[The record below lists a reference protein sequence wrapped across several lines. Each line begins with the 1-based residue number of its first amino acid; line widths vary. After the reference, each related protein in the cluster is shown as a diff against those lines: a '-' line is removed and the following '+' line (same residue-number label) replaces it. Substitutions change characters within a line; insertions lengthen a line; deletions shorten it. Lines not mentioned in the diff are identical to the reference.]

1 MELSK
6 KLGIDLTEHP
16 EFWAG
21 YEDLRHQEPK
31 NLSDL
36 LGWLKAR
43 YSERMLIE
51 RAIRWE
57 QTMMG
62 IAEFWGA
69 FLEEERR
76 DGLAAVVGKCGL
88 TVTDYH
94 ALVERGRMVEA
105 P

>member
-1 MELSK
+1 
-6 KLGIDLTEHP
+6 
-16 EFWAG
+16 
-21 YEDLRHQEPK
+21 
-31 NLSDL
+31 
-36 LGWLKAR
+36 
-43 YSERMLIE
+43 
-51 RAIRWE
+51 
-57 QTMMG
+57 MMG